1 MTYLDQIIISI
12 IVSVMGA
19 DGVDDYKVT
28 LVDGP
33 VYSFC
38 ASSTACSR
46 IYDDHIFIDVNK
58 LHKKDSCGRTP
69 FQHEL
74 AHFVYYDTDIDIHK
88 VCTKKIQI
96 IDWRYS
102 EYYD

>member
-1 MTYLDQIIISI
+1 
-12 IVSVMGA
+12 MGA

-74 AHFVYYDTDIDIHK
+74 AHFV
-88 VCTKKIQI
+88 
-96 IDWRYS
+96 
-102 EYYD
+102 